1 MKSLSLARPLIIMV
15 IGLPGS
21 GKSFFARQFADM
33 FGAPLVSADFIRHTL
48 SPDSKYNPHEDAL
61 VTTLIQNEIN
71 ELLKTGKTFIVD
83 GSVNSRAVRTA
94 IERQAVKHGYGKM
107 VVWVQTDEPTSV
119 ARSMKRSAKRK
130 ADELNANM
138 SIDAFERYKKQL
150 SAPTPTENVVVI
162 SGKHTFPTQARVI
175 LKKLVTPRDTVVTE
189 REPHT
194 RHVTI
199 KSEPEADVQPRRRN
213 VTIN

>member
-1 MKSLSLARPLIIMV
+1 MV

-33 FGAPLVSADFIRHTL
+33 FGAPLISADFIRHAL
-48 SPDSKYNPHEDAL
+48 APGSEYSPREDAL
-61 VTTLIQNEIN
+61 VATLVQNEIA
-71 ELLKTGKTFIVD
+71 ELFKTGKTFIVD
-83 GSVNSRAVRTA
+83 GSVNSRAIRTA
-94 IERQAVKHGYGKM
+94 IERQATKHGYGKM
-107 VVWVQTDEPTSV
+107 VVWVQTDEPTCV
-119 ARSMKRSAKRK
+119 ARSMKRSSKRK
-130 ADELNANM
+130 TDELNASM
-138 SIDAFERYKKQL
+138 SIDTFERYKKQL
-150 SAPTPTENVVVI
+150 SQPTPTENVVVI

-175 LKKLVTPRDTVVTE
+175 LKKLVTPRDTVVTD
-189 REPHT
+189 RESHT

>member
-189 REPHT
+189 RDT
-194 RHVTI
+194 RTRSITVT
-199 KSEPEADVQPRRRN
+199 SEPEADAQPHRRN

>member
-1 MKSLSLARPLIIMV
+1 MV

-33 FGAPLVSADFIRHTL
+33 FGAPLVSADFIRHAL
-48 SPDSKYNPHEDAL
+48 AADSEYSPREDAL
-61 VTTLIQNEIN
+61 VATLVQNEIS
-71 ELLKTGKTFIVD
+71 ELLKTGKTLIID
-83 GSVNSRAVRTA
+83 GSVNSRAIRTA

-107 VVWVQTDEPTSV
+107 VVWVQTDEPTCV
-119 ARSMKRSAKRK
+119 ARSMKRSSKRK
-130 ADELNANM
+130 TDELNASMNL
-138 SIDAFERYKKQL
+138 DTFERYKKQL
-150 SAPTPTENVVVI
+150 SQPSPTENVVVI

-175 LKKLVTPRDTVVTE
+175 LKKLVTPRDTVVTD
-189 REPHT
+189 RESHT

>member
-1 MKSLSLARPLIIMV
+1 MKSLSLSRPLVIMV
-15 IGLPGS
+15 IGFPGS

-33 FGAPLVSADFIRHTL
+33 FGAPLVSADFIRHAL
-48 SPDSKYNPHEDAL
+48 AAESEYSPREDAL
-61 VTTLIQNEIN
+61 VSSLVQNETN

-107 VVWVQTDEPTSV
+107 VIWVQTDEPTCI

-130 ADELNANM
+130 TDELNATM
-138 SIDAFERYKKQL
+138 GIESFERYKKQL
-150 SAPTPTENVVVI
+150 SPPTPTENVVVI

-189 REPHT
+189 RGQTTH
-194 RHVTI
+194 HVSI
-199 KSEPEADVQPRRRN
+199 KSEPETDVQPRRRN

>member
-1 MKSLSLARPLIIMV
+1 MKSLSLARPLVIMV

-21 GKSFFARQFADM
+21 GKSFFARQFASM

-48 SPDSKYNPHEDAL
+48 NPDSKYNAREDAL
-61 VTTLIQNEIN
+61 VATLIQNEIT

-119 ARSMKRSAKRK
+119 ARSMKRNAKRK
-130 ADELNANM
+130 TDELNATMN
-138 SIDAFERYKKQL
+138 IEAFERYKKQL
-150 SAPTPTENVVVI
+150 SPPTPTENVAVI

-189 REPHT
+189 RDTHT
-194 RHVTI
+194 RSITVT
-199 KSEPEADVQPRRRN
+199 SEPEADVQPRRRN